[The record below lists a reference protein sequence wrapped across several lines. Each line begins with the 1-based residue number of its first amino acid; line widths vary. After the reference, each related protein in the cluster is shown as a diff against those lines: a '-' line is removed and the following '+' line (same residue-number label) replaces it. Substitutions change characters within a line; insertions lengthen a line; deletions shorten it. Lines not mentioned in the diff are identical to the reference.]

1 MPYITQAEYTTYA
14 NERGIAIN
22 TAALPA
28 DIILS
33 ADFIDTY
40 YKFKGE
46 PLDPAQP
53 NALQTD
59 QVSLADIKKAALKA
73 CEMQQAG
80 LLTLDLA
87 AIAGGIVSSESSS
100 VDGIV
105 SESISYEQGSRST
118 FKPRT
123 PQLDLLL
130 RPFLVFS
137 GGLVRG

>member
-1 MPYITQAEYTTYA
+1 MPYITSAEYTTYA
-14 NERGIAIN
+14 NERGIHVNNGHLAQ
-22 TAALPA
+22 

-46 PLDPAQP
+46 PLSPTQP
-53 NALQTD
+53 NKLPTD
-59 QVSLADIKKAALKA
+59 QVSIADIKKAALKA

-87 AIAGGIVSSESSS
+87 AIAGGIVSSESKSLDGVGSKS
-100 VDGIV
+100 VT
-105 SESISYEQGSRST
+105 YEAGSRNTYKRS
-118 FKPRT
+118 T

-130 RPFLVFS
+130 RPFLAVS